1 MDAVSVVESLERL
14 GGVATR
20 ATLIAA
26 TDRIRVDR
34 ALETGDIVVLARGR
48 YALPEVDASRAAA
61 HRLSGAVSWRSAAQ
75 LWGWE
80 LLRTPQQPEVTVPR
94 KRKVAPAR
102 RAGVTIHVGDLHES
116 EIDDGVT
123 TRVRTVS
130 DCLRGVAFDEAIAI
144 ADSALRHGLS
154 AQLLSGL
161 ARSARGPGSAQMR
174 RVAGIATPEAAN
186 PFESALRGIADDVEG
201 LRVRPQ
207 VSIYDPHF
215 LGRPDLVDERLGIIL
230 EADSFEWHGSRAA
243 LRRDA
248 KRYDAFVVRGWLVL
262 RFAWEDV
269 MFDQTWV
276 RSMLEAAV
284 AQQADPRC
292 MTCRSA

>member
-1 MDAVSVVESLERL
+1 MESLERL

-26 TDRIRVDR
+26 TDRIQVDR
-34 ALETGDIVVLARGR
+34 ALEVGDIVVLARGR

-61 HRLSGAVSWRSAAQ
+61 HRLTGAVSWRSAAQ

-80 LLRTPQQPEVTVPR
+80 LLRTPDQPEVTVPR
-94 KRKVAPAR
+94 NRKLTSAR
-102 RAGVTIHVGDLHES
+102 RTGVTIHVGDLHSS
-116 EIDDGVT
+116 EIEDGVT
-123 TRVRTVS
+123 TRPRTLC
-130 DCLRGVAFDEAIAI
+130 DCLRGLPFDEALAV
-144 ADSALRHGLS
+144 ADSAMRHGFS
-154 AQLLSGL
+154 NRLLKGL
-161 ARSARGPGSAQMR
+161 AASARGPGSAQFR
-174 RVAGIATPEAAN
+174 HVARIATSDAAN
-186 PFESALRGIADDVEG
+186 PFESGLRAIADGVTG
-201 LRVRPQ
+201 LWVRPQ

-248 KRYDAFVVRGWLVL
+248 KRYDEFVVRGWLVL

-269 MFDQTWV
+269 MHDQPWV
-276 RSMLEAAV
+276 RSVLEAAV
-284 AQQADPRC
+284 PERADRRC
-292 MTCRSA
+292 ATCRAA